1 MDFHNEFSVPVLT
14 GQMDEYLDGMIRT
27 IQMRKK
33 DMRIEDREMM
43 YVAMY
48 VVMKSGNRQL
58 LDRVIEFGEQVKW
71 EINNRRE
78 NKEYVQDNL
87 F

>member
-1 MDFHNEFSVPVLT
+1 MDIRRMERAADKVL
-14 GQMDEYLDGMIRT
+14 DAFADI
-27 IQMRKK
+27 
-33 DMRIEDREMM
+33 RIEDKELM

-48 VVMKSGNRQL
+48 VVIKSQNRQL

-71 EINNRRE
+71 ELNSRRE
-78 NKEYVQDNL
+78 EMNYVQDDL